1 MPTFWVKVRVKELW
15 SSKPQRL
22 PISTIGISRLRRSML
37 FACSN
42 GHYTHKA
49 AQKAAVKYYTMLIKG
64 NYKGFVDGYAGSED
78 LPDSYRE
85 EMGDLMKQFMADGEM
100 PNLRKVTALSDS
112 LGEDSTAYVM
122 LQLQYGDS
130 IFEQIEMPLV
140 LTKKG
145 WRMR

>member
-1 MPTFWVKVRVKELW
+1 MGKTIKKIAASF
-15 SSKPQRL
+15 L
-22 PISTIGISRLRRSML
+22 PSLGGVGGGLVLSLFLLML

-78 LPDSYRE
+78 LPDSYRK

-145 WRMR
+145 WRMK